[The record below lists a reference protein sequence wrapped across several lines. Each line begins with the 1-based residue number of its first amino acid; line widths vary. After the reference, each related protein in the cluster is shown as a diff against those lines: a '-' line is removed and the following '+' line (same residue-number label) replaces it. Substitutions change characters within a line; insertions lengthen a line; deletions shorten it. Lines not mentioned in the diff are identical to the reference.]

1 MGGIALWTMGF
12 LLPHAP
18 ILVPEVAARSGAQT
32 GKTLEA
38 LKSLDES
45 LKRLAPDL
53 LLVLDPHAA
62 TERTLTFV
70 NADRFVGDLGEFG
83 ARSVSLSLPG
93 AGEEGDRLFSYLQPH
108 FPSRIYRP
116 GVHDLDYAAV
126 VSLHLLLPLLGTIPS
141 MVLVNPVTMDYR
153 QAFELG
159 RFLRGYSSEKR
170 WGLLASG
177 DLSHRLTKSAPSGF
191 HPDGQVLD
199 RSIVEALQASSP
211 DPIFNLPGA
220 VIQNAGEC
228 GLRSVLALIGL
239 SMGDEVRFLSYEA
252 PFGVGYASALLEC
265 LGEVS

>member
-1 MGGIALWTMGF
+1 MWTMGF

-38 LKSLDES
+38 LISLGGS

-62 TERTLTFV
+62 TERILTFV

-83 ARSVSLSLPG
+83 ARSVSLSFGG
-93 AGEEGDRLFSYLQPH
+93 AGEEGDMLFSYLHPH
-108 FPSRIYRP
+108 FPSRYYRP

-126 VSLHLLLPLLGTIPS
+126 VSLHLVLPLLGVVPS
-141 MVLVNPVTMDYR
+141 MVLVNPVTIDFR

-159 RFLRGYSSEKR
+159 RLLRGYPSEKK

-199 RSIVEALQASSP
+199 RSIVEALRASSP
-211 DPIFNLPGA
+211 DPIFNLPGT

-239 SMGDEVRFLSYEA
+239 SMGEEIRFLSYEA

-265 LGEVS
+265 SGEVS

>member
-1 MGGIALWTMGF
+1 MWTIGF

-18 ILVPEVAARSGAQT
+18 ILVPEVAARSGAKV

-38 LKSLDES
+38 LLSLGES

-70 NADRFVGDLGEFG
+70 NADRFEGDLGEFG
-83 ARSVSLSLPG
+83 ARSVSLSFPG
-93 AGEEGDRLFSYLQPH
+93 AEEEGDRLFTYLHPH

-116 GVHDLDYAAV
+116 GLHDLDYAAV
-126 VSLHLLLPLLGTIPS
+126 VSLHLLHPLLGKTPS
-141 MVLVNPVTMDYR
+141 VILVNPVTINYR
-153 QAFELG
+153 QAFYLG
-159 RFLRGYSSEKR
+159 KLLREYPSERK

-177 DLSHRLTKSAPSGF
+177 DLSHRLTKNAPSGF

-199 RSIVEALQASSP
+199 RSIVEALRMSSP
-211 DPIFNLPGA
+211 DPIFNLPGT
-220 VIQNAGEC
+220 VIHNAGEC
-228 GLRSVLALIGL
+228 GLRSVLALIGF
-239 SMGDEVRFLSYEA
+239 SMGDEIRFLSYEA

-265 LGEVS
+265 S